1 MHAQPP
7 EFSVV
12 VSASDGEWEA
22 ALDSLLRQTRPA
34 HETVV
39 ISGDADRPAR
49 AAVRDRPGVRVV
61 RCSPDDVAAA
71 VRRAA
76 EEAKG
81 EYIAFLDGT
90 DEALPEWLEHLAA
103 AAGDTGAGMVRCGA
117 LRLRPDGLVGGFVL
131 PPAEGAR
138 ARGGGGTAPRAVHR
152 DLLAARGFHGPG
164 SGGPAVCAV
173 PLLLVRRYERPARDG
188 TDRSA
193 DDRYGSARTTRTYE
207 PSRATVTDRGRP
219 ELVSVVIPVR
229 DAARTLTAQLRALSG
244 QTYCGAREILV
255 VDNGSTDGTRA
266 VAAAACSWL
275 PELRLVDASGRA
287 GEGYAR
293 NTGIAA
299 ARGDFIAFCDADDVA
314 DPGWLSALVESARD
328 ADVIGGSLDVSVL
341 SPANADEQPLPMTA
355 QSDFLPFA
363 RGANCGA
370 WTEVLAVIGG
380 WDESYR
386 GGGED
391 MDLSWRAHLCG
402 FRVEY
407 APDARMHYRLRA
419 GLASLAR
426 QKWNYGK
433 SGARLYGAYRD
444 AGFQRR
450 SPGVVAKNWLWLA
463 AHLPDLV
470 RSPGPRRRW
479 VRYAARLSG
488 FLAGSL
494 RRRVMYL

>member
-1 MHAQPP
+1 MHGQPP

-12 VSASDGEWEA
+12 VSSSDGEWGPA
-22 ALDSLLRQTRPA
+22 VDSVLRQTRPA

-49 AAVRDRPGVRVV
+49 TPVPDRPGVRVV
-61 RCSPDDVAAA
+61 RCPQDGVAAA

-76 EEAKG
+76 DEAKG
-81 EYIAFLDGT
+81 EYVAFLDGT
-90 DEALPEWLEHLAA
+90 DEALPEWLEQLAA
-103 AAGDTGAGMVRCGA
+103 AAGDTGAGVIRCGA

-131 PPAEGAR
+131 PPAEGAS
-138 ARGGGGTAPRAVHR
+138 ARGPGGTAPRAVHR
-152 DLLAARGFHGPG
+152 DLLGGRGSRGAGP
-164 SGGPAVCAV
+164 GGPAVCAV
-173 PLLLVRRYERPARDG
+173 PLLLVRRYERPGRDEG
-188 TDRSA
+188 GRDA
-193 DDRYGSARTTRTYE
+193 DDRYGSARTTRAYA
-207 PSRATVTDRGRP
+207 PSRPPAANRAGP

-229 DAARTLTAQLRALSG
+229 DGARTLTAQLRALSG
-244 QTYCGAREILV
+244 QTYRGPREILV

-275 PELRLVDASGRA
+275 PELRVVDASGRA

-314 DPGWLSALVESARD
+314 DPGWLTALVESARG
-328 ADVIGGSLDVSVL
+328 ADVVGGSLDVSVL
-341 SPANADEQPLPMTA
+341 SPAHADEQPLPMTA

-370 WTEVLAVIGG
+370 WKEVLTVIGG

-407 APDARMHYRLRA
+407 APGARMHYRLRT

-433 SGARLYGAYRD
+433 SGARLYAAYRH
-444 AGFQRR
+444 AGFRRR

-463 AHLPDLV
+463 VRLPDLV
-470 RSPGPRRRW
+470 RSPGQRRRW